1 MLAGAEVA
9 TPLCKPTLSCAHTLS
24 KSRDVQRG
32 CGWGAPA
39 GRAVLSQPTQ
49 VEPDRHLLPSAFCG
63 WGCVESCQPGRVDC
77 AVPCLA
83 ERRRAEYEM
92 ESEGLQGA

>member
-9 TPLCKPTLSCAHTLS
+9 IPLCKPTLSCAHTLS

-49 VEPDRHLLPSAFCG
+49 VEPDRHLPPFCNLRMRG
-63 WGCVESCQPGRVDC
+63 ASSRANLGEWT
-77 AVPCLA
+77 VPCRAWLSGA
-83 ERRRAEYEM
+83 EP
-92 ESEGLQGA
+92 SQEGVA